1 MWVPQGALFRLE
13 PYGGKLPC
21 AVLRGTRSLVTGFWG
36 GNAPR
41 LLDLQA
47 GFFDFFQFLL
57 EGKKS
62 KNPAQLLPWFFL
74 LNVAAITFFYINLL
88 NLKYTLKVAG
98 Q

>member
-13 PYGGKLPC
+13 PYGGKLAC

-41 LLDLQA
+41 LPGLQV
-47 GFFDFFQFLL
+47 GFFDFSLFPS

-62 KNPAQLLPWFFL
+62 KNPTQLLPL
-74 LNVAAITFFYINLL
+74 LQFAKCRLNHSFGFYLL
-88 NLKYTLKVAG
+88 SCNIL
-98 Q
+98 

>member
-13 PYGGKLPC
+13 PYGGKLTC

-41 LLDLQA
+41 LPDLQT
-47 GFFDFFQFLL
+47 GFFDFFLSPS

-62 KNPAQLLPWFFL
+62 KNPTQLLPLPFLAPFWFFSHR
-74 LNVAAITFFYINLL
+74 YIFLAPCNIL
-88 NLKYTLKVAG
+88 
-98 Q
+98 